1 MRADRRRRPVR
12 WSGKKKTRA
21 IVCLSVGTRGGNRCE
36 QKGADASRT
45 AGRSGTTQRNPPPP
59 HPAKPPPPPPPPS
72 SQSNKTMAPRRLIK
86 WLMEGMRALPSA
98 SPSPTPQSP
107 RPPTTYAEPWI
118 LPPRRFSPASPIWI
132 ASERR
137 RINAYL
143 GSGSETPAQ
152 SNSCRGVIE
161 SPIISLTIIPS
172 QLSPHLRIRAD
183 RCGGTAARTL

>member
-1 MRADRRRRPVR
+1 M
-12 WSGKKKTRA
+12 
-21 IVCLSVGTRGGNRCE
+21 CLSAGTRGGNRCE

-45 AGRSGTTQRNPPPP
+45 AGRSGTMQRNPPPTP
-59 HPAKPPPPPPPPS
+59 PKPPPSPS

-86 WLMEGMRALPSA
+86 WLMEGVRALPSA
-98 SPSPTPQSP
+98 SHPPPP
-107 RPPTTYAEPWI
+107 NLPHPPTTYAEPWI
-118 LPPRRFSPASPIWI
+118 LPPRHFSPASPIWN

-183 RCGGTAARTL
+183 RCGGTAARAL